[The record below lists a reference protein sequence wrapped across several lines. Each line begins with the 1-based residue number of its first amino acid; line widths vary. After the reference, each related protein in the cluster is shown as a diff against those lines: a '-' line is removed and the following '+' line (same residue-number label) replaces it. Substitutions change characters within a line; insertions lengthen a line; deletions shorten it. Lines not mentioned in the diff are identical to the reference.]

1 MSEPAP
7 VIDLAEARDAEE
19 KRGVLKG
26 IDAQLQKNKDGL
38 VLGTISN
45 LILIIG
51 QDPVLA
57 GLCGFDDFECA
68 AVLHSSPPPVLD
80 GTEPIPG
87 PYPRP
92 WIGSDVSH
100 ILSYI
105 QRVWTRLAKIGE
117 VEHAMGAVAAVRRF
131 HPVRDWLATLAW
143 DGVPRV
149 DTWLVHAFGAV
160 ETSYTAAV
168 GSKILIAALRRV
180 RRPGCKFDHMMILE
194 GPQGIGKS
202 KAISALFSE
211 IWTTDS
217 LLAELNSRDGA
228 LGLLGIWLIEFAE
241 IEQIIR
247 TEVEVIKGFLSRSV
261 DRYRSPYGRGFL
273 KHPRQCVFIGTTND
287 DDYLR
292 DSTGNRRFWPI
303 RCQFA
308 DVEWV
313 MANRDQLWAEAAA
326 REAAGEDHWLSDPET
341 NTTATK
347 VQAARVQEDV
357 WADRVL
363 NMLGLRTAITIPE
376 VLSDILAIPV
386 ERQGKREQMRV
397 AAILRTAGWKRET
410 KWDGGK
416 AAKRWLVREP
426 GGGKE

>member
-1 MSEPAP
+1 MSDPAP
-7 VIDLAEARDAEE
+7 VTDLAEARDAEE
-19 KRGVLKG
+19 KRAALKA

-38 VLGTISN
+38 VLGSVSN

-51 QDPVLA
+51 QDPVLS
-57 GLCGFDDFECA
+57 GLCGLDEFECA
-68 AVLHSSPPPVLD
+68 AVLHSSPPPILD

-92 WIGSDVSH
+92 WIGSDVAH

-143 DGVPRV
+143 DGMPRL
-149 DTWLVHAFGAV
+149 DTWLVNAFGAV
-160 ETSYTAAV
+160 DSGYTRAV
-168 GSKILIAALRRV
+168 AVKILIAAVRRV
-180 RRPGCKFDHMMILE
+180 RRPGCKFDHMPILE
-194 GPQGIGKS
+194 GGQGIGKS
-202 KAISALFSE
+202 KTIAALFSE
-211 IWTTDS
+211 EWTTDS
-217 LLAELNSRDGA
+217 LLSELNSRDGA
-228 LGLLGIWLIEFAE
+228 LGLLGIWVVEFAE

-247 TEVEVIKGFLSRSV
+247 TEVEVIKAFLSRPV
-261 DRYRSPYGRGFL
+261 DRFRSPYGRAFL
-273 KHPRQCVFIGTTND
+273 KHPRQCVLFGTTND

-313 MANRDQLWAEAAA
+313 QANRDQLWAEAAA

-341 NTTATK
+341 STTATK

-357 WADRVL
+357 WAERIL
-363 NMLGLRTAITIPE
+363 TILGLRSAVTIPE
-376 VLSDILAIPV
+376 ILSDILSIPV
-386 ERQGKREQMRV
+386 ERQEKRQQMRV
-397 AAILRTAGWKRET
+397 AAILRNAGWKRDT
-410 KWDGGK
+410 KWQGGK
-416 AAKRWLVREP
+416 AAKVWLVSE
-426 GGGKE
+426 G